1 MNSQE
6 TIDLK
11 MVSKEESEP
20 RLLIIRGLAIVLVI
34 WVAAQ
39 LYVISATGGDQSDR
53 SLSSILNEKSMKAKE
68 LQDRLNVLVALGDS
82 SDLYE
87 TRDEWMLLLLKN
99 NLKEKSLES
108 AREQMAD
115 LSKDKAF
122 DLDRKLFLYENIAL
136 VFRSTENY
144 EDLAHIY
151 RLAKGEIEASDYK
164 NKKLYLARL
173 ENNRAVSSFFEG
185 LSMEAPSIEGLD
197 KRIKEFESS
206 ESQMVS
212 SIKEIKQINKS
223 EDLDSKR
230 IKNLESILS
239 KNRDEIDQELVF
251 ARLRRSAYQREL
263 RQQKY

>member
-1 MNSQE
+1 
-6 TIDLK
+6 
-11 MVSKEESEP
+11 
-20 RLLIIRGLAIVLVI
+20 
-34 WVAAQ
+34 
-39 LYVISATGGDQSDR
+39 
-53 SLSSILNEKSMKAKE
+53 
-68 LQDRLNVLVALGDS
+68 
-82 SDLYE
+82 
-87 TRDEWMLLLLKN
+87 
-99 NLKEKSLES
+99 
-108 AREQMAD
+108 MAD